1 MSTLPPILEK
11 KVLTSLIFTES
22 FETIIEETKESRYLV
37 AEVLKW
43 LIKKRYVSPMQLNDT
58 KGEYE
63 PTYMYDTDNMRAYHY
78 RMTADGL
85 RFLGEGK

>member
-1 MSTLPPILEK
+1 MSTLPPALEK
-11 KVLTSLIFTES
+11 KILTSLIFTES

-43 LIKKRYVSPMQLNDT
+43 LIKKRYVSPMQLGA
-58 KGEYE
+58 KGEFE
-63 PTYMYDTDNMRAYHY
+63 PTYMYNTDNMHDYHY

-85 RFLGEGK
+85 RFLGEGT